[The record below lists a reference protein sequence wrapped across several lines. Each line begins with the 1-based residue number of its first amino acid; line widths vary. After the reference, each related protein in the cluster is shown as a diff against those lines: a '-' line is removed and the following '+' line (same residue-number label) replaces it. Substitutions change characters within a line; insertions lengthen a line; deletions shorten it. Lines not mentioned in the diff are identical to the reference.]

1 MWYNAFW
8 IFISSFFNVNM
19 NSILNHLWFFNEE
32 FLKNIKFYFR
42 PSREIISNK
51 ESKFRRIEVMKV
63 ILLISYIFF
72 FFFFVFFSQNKFYFE
87 KFQHTLFFFK
97 IFHWRIFV
105 KKHEIS
111 FQTIM
116 LLFLFSDFQFF
127 TIFFFNNLWGKQYRR
142 FLP

>member
-1 MWYNAFW
+1 MPKTAEQYNCNCGTMLFGFLFHRFLMSTWIQFW
-8 IFISSFFNVNM
+8 IIYEF
-19 NSILNHLWFFNEE
+19 SIKKVCE
-32 FLKNIKFYFR
+32 NIKFYFR

-97 IFHWRIFV
+97 IFRWRIFV

-111 FQTIM
+111 FLTIM
-116 LLFLFSDFQFF
+116 LLFLFLK
-127 TIFFFNNLWGKQYRR
+127 I
-142 FLP
+142 